1 MKLVFATHN
10 KHKLKEIREILE
22 PQHEIKGLTDL
33 QFFDD
38 IPETGDT
45 LEENADIKSMT
56 IWEKFGLSCFSD
68 DTGLE
73 VEALNGAPGVYSARY
88 AGEGCS
94 FDDNMNKL
102 LEALKGETNR
112 KARFRSIVSLVLNGE
127 TKHFEGIVEGV
138 ILESRQGEEGFG
150 YDPIFKPN
158 ESNLSFAEMSSAA
171 KNEISHRGRAIQKLT
186 DFLKTIQ

>member
-22 PQHEIKGLTDL
+22 PLHEIKGLTDL

-94 FDDNMNKL
+94 FEDNMNKL
-102 LEALKGETNR
+102 LQALKGEKNR
-112 KARFRSIVSLVLNGE
+112 KARFRTIVSLVLNGE

-138 ILESRQGEEGFG
+138 ILESPQGEEGFG

-158 ESNLSFAEMSSAA
+158 EANLSFAEMSSAA
-171 KNEISHRGRAIQKLT
+171 KNEISHRGRAIRKLT

>member
-45 LEENADIKSMT
+45 LEENADIKSMR

-94 FDDNMNKL
+94 FEDNMNKL
-102 LEALKGETNR
+102 LQALKGEKNR
-112 KARFRSIVSLVLNGE
+112 KARFRTIVSLVLNGE

-158 ESNLSFAEMSSAA
+158 EANLSFAEMSSAA
-171 KNEISHRGRAIQKLT
+171 KNEISHRGRAIRKLT
-186 DFLKTIQ
+186 DFLKPIQ